1 MAHLRGD
8 STVGGKPIVTLDEMN
23 EFVEQIQGVGL
34 NAKINKYENTTLTS
48 MEQLNETGIN
58 KENNGIWNVSAV
70 DLTSQYGMYSAG
82 VLTSFSQKYANFQL
96 YAPAV
101 ESSKTENSAL
111 YFRTGSGTGY
121 HAWQQVATKQLLA
134 TELSKKVDSTKGTAD
149 KLNVITQFTAYGGDV
164 NLGLTNWFKTGFFF
178 GKTMGEINS
187 SAIAPTDNNGIWLKV
202 GESGVEIETNS
213 FKYNNNNIWHS
224 GNLNPNN
231 FVSRDSELLT
241 VSTDLNTVKTTGYY
255 RCNNSTNSPSK
266 ISGWAYI
273 EVIKHSDTYV
283 LQKIYSY
290 DGNYIYSRTLN
301 NNTWTSWKSLMGG
314 LSYKKA
320 ITASNW
326 SQGTDMYEMTVTHN
340 LDSEDITSVIVTDEN
355 KISMFTGFQVIS
367 STVIKVFS
375 NTNPAGKIVINA
387 IQ

>member
-34 NAKINKYENTTLTS
+34 KAKLNKYENTTLVS
-48 MEQLNETGIN
+48 MSNLNQIGN
-58 KENNGIWNVSAV
+58 DKENNGIWPVRAV
-70 DLTSQYGMYSAG
+70 DLESMYNMYSTG
-82 VLTSFSQKYANFQL
+82 VLTNFCQEQSIFQL
-96 YAPAV
+96 YAPVV
-101 ESSKTENSAL
+101 ESSKTSNSAL
-111 YFRTGSGTGY
+111 YFRTGSGSSYNG
-121 HAWQQVATKQLLA
+121 WQQVATKSLLT
-134 TELSKKVDSTKGTAD
+134 TELSKKVDATNGKAENLDVGSQLT
-149 KLNVITQFTAYGGDV
+149 VYGGDV
-164 NLGLTNWFKTGFFF
+164 SLGYINLFKTGFFL
-178 GKTMGEINS
+178 GKNVGEA
-187 SAIAPTDNNGIWLKV
+187 AIVPTGTGIWLKA
-202 GESGVEIETNS
+202 GTSGVEIESNS
-213 FKYNNNNIWHS
+213 LKYNNNDIWHS

-231 FVSRDSELLT
+231 YISRDSELLT
-241 VSTDLNTVKTTGYY
+241 AGADLNNVKTTGYY

-301 NNTWTSWKSLMGG
+301 NNVWTSWKSLMGG
-314 LSYKKA
+314 LSYKKT

-326 SQGTDMYEMTVTHN
+326 STGTDMYEMTVTHN

-355 KISMFTGFQVIS
+355 KISMFTGFQVVS

-375 NTNPAGKIVINA
+375 ATNPAGKIVINA